1 VDEHLRRVPL
11 YDKATMVNL
20 LADDPLSPFALFHDR
35 RTSHEPTVQ
44 ASSSF
49 WAPSLDP
56 RNEERMPNEFRHW
69 RRWSNHFDKE
79 QDFKLLRFDM

>member
-1 VDEHLRRVPL
+1 
-11 YDKATMVNL
+11 MVNF
-20 LADDPLSPFALFHDR
+20 LAEDPMSPFALHHNFDFNR
-35 RTSHEPTVQ
+35 GPAP
-44 ASSSF
+44 ASTTF

-56 RNEERMPNEFRHW
+56 KNEEKMPNEFRHW